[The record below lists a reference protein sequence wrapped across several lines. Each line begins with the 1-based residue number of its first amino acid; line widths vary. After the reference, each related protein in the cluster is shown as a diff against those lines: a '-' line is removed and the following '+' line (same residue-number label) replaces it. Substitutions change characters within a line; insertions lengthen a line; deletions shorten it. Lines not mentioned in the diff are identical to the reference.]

1 MSQSLIYDDDTNHL
15 RSAPLGL
22 GDCEGGRA
30 RVKARR
36 ALAWASLLPLVLVIA
51 VTIVCRWT
59 SLDLWVSRLFYSESQ
74 QAFWFSGTFV
84 GSVIYYFAPLP
95 GVVVASFGLATFIFG
110 RWIEPL
116 RPWRRQGL
124 LFALVV
130 IIGPGLLINSLLKPH
145 WNRPRPSQLVE
156 FGGKTNYVPPAMLS
170 SHENAK
176 SFPSGHASMG
186 FVFMAPAFLLFRR
199 RRWLAASFLALGLL
213 LGGGIGVCRIAE
225 GGHFLSDVVW
235 SGAIV
240 YFTCL
245 TVFLGMQSWREP
257 REISPPRLLELSR
270 EPEHS
275 EAEPQRR
282 QTAREIAQAPA
293 A

>member
-1 MSQSLIYDDDTNHL
+1 M
-15 RSAPLGL
+15 
-22 GDCEGGRA
+22 
-30 RVKARR
+30 
-36 ALAWASLLPLVLVIA
+36 PLVLVIA
-51 VTIVCRWT
+51 ITIVCRLT
-59 SLDLWVSRLFYSESQ
+59 SLDLWVSQLFYSESE
-74 QAFWFSGTFV
+74 QAFWFGGTFV
-84 GSVIYYFAPLP
+84 GGVIYYFAPLP
-95 GVVVASFGLATFIFG
+95 GVVIASFGIAIFILG
-110 RWIEPL
+110 PWIEPL
-116 RPWRRQGL
+116 RPWRKQCL

-156 FGGKTNYVPPAMLS
+156 FGGRTTYVPPAMVS
-170 SHENAK
+170 NHENAK

-186 FVFMAPAFLLFRR
+186 FVFMAPAFLIFRHR
-199 RRWLAASFLALGLL
+199 PWLAGSFLFLGLF

-240 YFTCL
+240 YYCCL
-245 TVFLGMQSWREP
+245 AVFLGIQSWREP
-257 REISPPRLLELSR
+257 REISPPRLLELPR
-270 EPEHS
+270 EPES
-275 EAEPQRR
+275 LEFEPQRR

>member
-1 MSQSLIYDDDTNHL
+1 MSQPLIHDDPKQFPTF
-15 RSAPLGL
+15 GL
-22 GDCEGGRA
+22 GEGVCAKG
-30 RVKARR
+30 KPRR
-36 ALAWASLLPLVLVIA
+36 ALFWATMLPLVLVVA
-51 VTIVCRWT
+51 VTIVCRLT
-59 SLDLWVSRLFYSESQ
+59 SLDLWISQLFYSESQ

-95 GVVVASFGLATFIFG
+95 GVVFASFGLAIFIFG

-130 IIGPGLLINSLLKPH
+130 IIGPGLLINSMLKPH
-145 WNRPRPSQLVE
+145 WNRPRPSQVFE
-156 FGGKTNYVPPAMLS
+156 FGGKTSYVPPAMVS

-199 RRWLAASFLALGLL
+199 RPWMAGSFLALGVL

-225 GGHFLSDVVW
+225 GGHFLSDIVW
-235 SGAIV
+235 SGTIV

-257 REISPPRLLELSR
+257 REISPPRLLELTR
-270 EPEHS
+270 EPGLP